1 MGASVTVGASVGWR
15 VGGGGVGLVGASV
28 GLRVGACVVGM
39 MVGASVGLRVG
50 SGVVSEVG
58 SGERVGEGE
67 ELTLGQRV
75 GMMLSQG
82 HPSSTPSFRLLLD
95 LFLFLPDLPAQAQF
109 PPPDL
114 PDLLPPFPLL
124 PDLFPLLPD
133 LALSDVT
140 RSQGS

>member
-1 MGASVTVGASVGWR
+1 MGASVTVGALEGWLVGA
-15 VGGGGVGLVGASV
+15 GVVVLVGASV
-28 GLRVGACVVGM
+28 GLRVGACVVG
-39 MVGASVGLRVG
+39 LLVG
-50 SGVVSEVG
+50 SGVLLVGSCVVGLRVG

-75 GMMLSQG
+75 GMLSQG